1 MATREV
7 NDATVNLIKQFEGV
21 CDGDPTTVNLDP
33 YLDPVGIWT
42 IGWGHAITSGNAF
55 VRGPANK
62 ALAASLYPGGISME
76 QAVALLRAD
85 LLDTGKDVLGAVTV
99 DLDDNQYGGLVSFT
113 FNLGIGSLR
122 KSTLLRLVNAGDLDG
137 AADEFEKWNRAGG
150 KVMAGLTKRRLA
162 ERDLFLT
169 PVGTDLADAMTRGL
183 MPAVAA
189 ARVTS
194 AGTGARTADARGR
207 SRGGH

>member
-42 IGWGHAITSGNAF
+42 IGWGHAITSGNDF
-55 VRGPANK
+55 VRGPANR

-76 QAVALLRAD
+76 QAVTLLRAD
-85 LLDTGKDVLGAVTV
+85 LMDTGKDVLGAVTA
-99 DLDDNQYGGLVSFT
+99 DLNDNQYGALVSFT
-113 FNLGIGSLR
+113 FNLGIGNLR
-122 KSTLLRLVNAGDLDG
+122 KSTLLRLVNGNDFEDASE
-137 AADEFEKWNRAGG
+137 EFEKWNRAGG
-150 KVMAGLTKRRLA
+150 QVMAGLTRRRDA

-169 PVGTDLADAMTRGL
+169 PVEADGAMIRGL

-189 ARVTS
+189 ASVAS
-194 AGTGARTADARGR
+194 AGTGARRGGPRGR
-207 SRGGH
+207 SRGGR